1 MNLWVRLASIL
12 DSWTAR
18 VHAGGVSL
26 PNKNLKIWIA
36 ASLAVLWL
44 GGIAGVSEA
53 KGREPFSPPAKQ
65 TLEVR
70 GFSKNG
76 KEVAL
81 FVKDANRGALF
92 QVRKVRKNK
101 LVRAYPVRGSEKG
114 TWRKVKREHN
124 IVEPLHDS
132 PDNPRKDL
140 TLVVTPRKGE
150 LVIQFSREGRLTEYE
165 RVALLEGRKGKPTK
179 AFVKQMAWGPKGKS
193 VAIVYH
199 QKVKDLLTWEGDFV
213 HTFKVKS
220 YRLGME

>member
-1 MNLWVRLASIL
+1 MNQ
-12 DSWTAR
+12 
-18 VHAGGVSL
+18 H
-26 PNKNLKIWIA
+26 LKIA
-36 ASLAVLWL
+36 LSLSLVALWL
-44 GGIAGVSEA
+44 GSLVGPALA
-53 KGREPFSPPAKQ
+53 KRSEPFRAPAKQ
-65 TLEVR
+65 SLEIR

-81 FVKDANRGALF
+81 YVKDANRGAMF
-92 QVRKVRKNK
+92 QVRKVNKNK
-101 LVRAYPVRGSEKG
+101 LIKTYPVRGSEKG
-114 TWRKVKREHN
+114 TWRKVRREHK

-150 LVIQFSREGRLTEYE
+150 LIIQFSQEDRLKEYD
-165 RVALLEGRKGKPTK
+165 RVALLEGRKGKPAK
-179 AFVKQMAWGPKGKS
+179 AFIKQMAWGPKGKS

-199 QKVKDLLTWEGDFV
+199 QKVKHLLNWEGDFV